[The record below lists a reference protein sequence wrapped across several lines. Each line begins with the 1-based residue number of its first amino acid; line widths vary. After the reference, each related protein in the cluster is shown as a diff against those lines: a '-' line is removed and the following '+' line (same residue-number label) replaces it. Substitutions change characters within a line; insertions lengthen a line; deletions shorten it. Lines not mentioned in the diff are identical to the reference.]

1 MRTTGIGLS
10 ILLTAVG
17 AVLAW
22 AVTVETSGFDINTA
36 GLILFVVG
44 LVGIVVSIALGAM
57 GQHTVVEKDREV
69 VVDR

>member
-44 LVGIVVSIALGAM
+44 LVGIVASIALGAM
-57 GQHTVVEKDREV
+57 SQHTVVEKDREV

>member
-1 MRTTGIGLS
+1 MRTTGISLS

-22 AVTVETSGFDINTA
+22 AVTVETSGFNINTA

-44 LVGIVVSIALGAM
+44 LVGIVASIALGAM

>member
-1 MRTTGIGLS
+1 MRTTGISLS
-10 ILLTAVG
+10 LLLTAVG

-22 AVTVETSGFDINTA
+22 AVSVETSGFSINTA

-44 LVGIVVSIALGAM
+44 LVGIVVSIALGSM
-57 GQHTVVEKDREV
+57 QERTVVERDREV